1 MLAML
6 LDSAKLF
13 LSGKLFQDR
22 NKVFRQ
28 LAMGAG
34 SGALVLV
41 VLAQFAPVWI
51 ATLAGGAV
59 TGFLQPLLFKD
70 LKFK

>member
-13 LSGKLFQDR
+13 LSGKMFQDR

-28 LAMGAG
+28 LAIGAG
-34 SGALVLV
+34 SGVLVLV